1 VGTQGLL
8 GVALAVGSG
17 LAGSLGGLLLQL
29 VPLDTVQEVG
39 STKKKIILKFR
50 TEVMTTAKQI
60 K

>member
-1 VGTQGLL
+1 MRSVVLGADDVGTQGLL

-39 STKKKIILKFR
+39 SAKK
-50 TEVMTTAKQI
+50 
-60 K
+60 